1 MRSYLNIRKKGRK
14 MQGERSKDSQ
24 SSKLIVCESCGKK
37 VSLREVTSHG
47 KCPVCG
53 EMVSGNA
60 RQVLR
65 S

>member
-1 MRSYLNIRKKGRK
+1 